1 MEQRTAIAA
10 HLLQCSTAGGQKC
23 VVIMSVAQAVE
34 CYVAYFHANNC
45 KYSNKLLPQISQYFV
60 QHFCWL
66 LYSKY
71 VVEKTRIA
79 AKNRSNA
86 VHVSIS
92 ICTQSDH
99 HEIERSKYLILCATL
114 DNFPKCFRYCWHP
127 ATVLARDTW
136 NILSIFPLTSL
147 QRMVHGSVIIL
158 KEPRLTT
165 KCLDTTG
172 INCRLKCQYI
182 SENQY
187 SYELVW

>member
-86 VHVSIS
+86 VHVGIS

-99 HEIERSKYLILCATL
+99 HEIERSKYLFCAQPLITFLNVFDTVDIQLLC
-114 DNFPKCFRYCWHP
+114 WQ
-127 ATVLARDTW
+127 DTW
-136 NILSIFPLTSL
+136 NTLSIFPLTSL

-182 SENQY
+182 YENQY